1 MSASRTRF
9 LAAGAL
15 ALAVLPGRGMAQ
27 GRSPDALAGVRSVTV
42 LIERTSPAT
51 LTAGVDTGALRTR
64 AEAAVLR
71 AGLTVVPPSARDSAG
86 GVLYVNVFAATN
98 AQRDWYAAH
107 VEVELMQPVTI
118 DRKPDARLYATTWQA
133 PVRLRVVRASELRA
147 EVDNVVGA
155 MLDEFTRA
163 WAAANG
169 R

>member
-1 MSASRTRF
+1 VSASRISF

-15 ALAVLPGRGMAQ
+15 ALAVLPNRSEAQ
-27 GRSPDALAGVRSVTV
+27 GRSPDALTGVRSVTI
-42 LIERTSPAT
+42 LLERTSPST
-51 LTAGVDTGALRTR
+51 LTAGVDTAALRAR

-71 AGLTVVPPSARDSAG
+71 AGLTVVPPAARDSAS
-86 GVLYVNVFAATN
+86 GVLYLNVFSATN
-98 AQRDWYAAH
+98 AQRDWHAAH

-133 PVRLRVVRASELRA
+133 PVRLRVVRTSELRT
-147 EVDNVVGA
+147 EVDNVIGT

>member
-1 MSASRTRF
+1 MSASRISF

-15 ALAVLPGRGMAQ
+15 ALAVLPGRSEAQ
-27 GRSPDALAGVRSVTV
+27 GRSPDALTGVRSVTV
-42 LIERTSPAT
+42 LLERTSPST
-51 LTAGVDTGALRTR
+51 LAAGVDTAVLRSR

-71 AGLTVVPPSARDSAG
+71 AGLTVVPPSARDSAS
-86 GVLYVNVFAATN
+86 GVLYLNVFSATN
-98 AQRDWYAAH
+98 AQRDWHAAH

-133 PVRLRVVRASELRA
+133 PVRLRVVRTSELRT
-147 EVDNVVGA
+147 EVENVVGA

-163 WAAANG
+163 WTAANG

>member
-1 MSASRTRF
+1 VSASRITF

-15 ALAVLPGRGMAQ
+15 ALAVLPGRSEAQ
-27 GRSPDALAGVRSVTV
+27 GRSPDALTGVRSVTI
-42 LIERTSPAT
+42 LLERTSPST
-51 LTAGVDTGALRTR
+51 LTAGVDTAALRAR

-71 AGLTVVPPSARDSAG
+71 AGLTVVPPAARDSAS
-86 GVLYVNVFAATN
+86 GVLYLNVFSATN
-98 AQRDWYAAH
+98 AQRDWHAAH

-133 PVRLRVVRASELRA
+133 PVRLRVVRTSELRT
-147 EVDNVVGA
+147 EVDNVIGT